1 MAIRAGRA
9 NVFEDLGFS
18 AREAENLRVRADLM
32 IAIHQIIQDRRLTQV
47 RAAKVFGVS
56 QPRISDLV
64 RGKLSLFSID
74 ALVEMLGRAGLHV
87 RVQVASRPQ
96 VA

>member
-1 MAIRAGRA
+1 MGRA
-9 NVFEDLGFS
+9 NVFEDLGFG
-18 AREAENLRVRADLM
+18 ATEAENLRVRAELM
-32 IAIHQIIQDRRLTQV
+32 IAIHQVIKARRLTQV
-47 RAAKVFGVS
+47 RAAKVFGVT